1 MSDIGSTSTCASSG
15 MSAGKLQ
22 PLLIVEDDLAL
33 QKQIKWSLDGFASVT
48 AHDRESAMTQL
59 RRHAPA
65 VVTMDL
71 GLPPDAD
78 SVSEGFKLLDQI
90 LATAPDSKVI
100 VLTGQNDQSHALQA
114 VAKGAY
120 DFLAKPFE
128 PEVLHLTVE
137 RAFRLHQL
145 QAENKR
151 LRAMQVPDALSGLLT
166 RDPQMLRICRTIEK
180 VATASANATVLL
192 LGESG
197 TGKEVLARGLHQ
209 QSNRQGERFVAINCA
224 AIPENLLESEL
235 FGYEK
240 GAFTGAAKTTLG
252 KIELAHGGTLML
264 DEIGDLPLSLQAKL
278 LRFLQERVIERIGGR
293 QEIAVNVRV
302 VCATHQDLK
311 QWVKEG
317 RFREDLYYRL
327 AEIVI
332 DIPPLR
338 DRVGD
343 AALLAHAFL
352 HRFGQEHGRS
362 LALAD
367 DAVQAI
373 ESHRWQG
380 NIRELEN
387 CIKRAAIMAET
398 SQITADDLGLSGLGS
413 LSGPRSLTGPDSS
426 SASALSDGALDLR
439 ALREAVEQRAVIAAL
454 ARANGTIA
462 KAAGLLGISRP
473 TLYDLM
479 HRFGLKS

>member
-1 MSDIGSTSTCASSG
+1 MSEENV
-15 MSAGKLQ
+15 Q

-33 QKQIKWSLDGFASVT
+33 QKQIKWSLDRFASVT
-48 AHDRESAMTQL
+48 AHDRESAMLQL

-90 LATAPDSKVI
+90 LAAEPDSKVI

-114 VAKGAY
+114 VARGAY

-128 PEVLHLTVE
+128 PEVLNLSVE
-137 RAFRLHQL
+137 RAFRLHHL

-180 VATASANATVLL
+180 VANTNATVLL

-209 QSNRQGERFVAINCA
+209 QSNRKGERFVAINCA

-240 GAFTGAAKTTLG
+240 GAFTGAAKTTPG
-252 KIELAHGGTLML
+252 KIEVAHGGTLML

-278 LRFLQERVIERIGGR
+278 LRFLQERVVERVGGR

-311 QWVKEG
+311 QWIKEG

-332 DIPPLR
+332 HIPPLR
-338 DRVGD
+338 ERVGD
-343 AALLAHAFL
+343 AALLAHSFL
-352 HRFGQEHGRS
+352 RRFGQEHGRS

-367 DAVQAI
+367 DAVRAI
-373 ESHRWQG
+373 EAHRWQG

-387 CIKRAAIMAET
+387 CVKRAAIMAENH
-398 SQITADDLGLSGLGS
+398 QVTADDLGLQ
-413 LSGPRSLTGPDSS
+413 GPEESAEEDS
-426 SASALSDGALDLR
+426 LDLR
-439 ALREAVEQRAVIAAL
+439 TLRDATEQRAVIAAL

-462 KAAGLLGISRP
+462 KAADLLGISRP

-479 HRFGLKS
+479 HRFGLKA

>member
-1 MSDIGSTSTCASSG
+1 MSED
-15 MSAGKLQ
+15 KLQ
-22 PLLIVEDDLAL
+22 SLLIVEDDLAL
-33 QKQIKWSLDGFASVT
+33 QKQIKWSLDHFESVT
-48 AHDRESAMTQL
+48 AHDRDSAMSQL
-59 RRHAPA
+59 RRYAPA

-78 SVSEGFKLLDQI
+78 SVSEGFKLLEQI
-90 LATAPDSKVI
+90 LSMDADTKVI
-100 VLTGQNDQSHALQA
+100 VLTGQNDQSNALKA
-114 VAKGAY
+114 VAMGAY

-128 PEVLHLTVE
+128 PEVLHLSVE
-137 RAFRLHQL
+137 RAFRLHHL
-145 QAENKR
+145 QVENKR
-151 LRAMQVPDALSGLLT
+151 LRAMHLPDALSGLLT

-180 VATASANATVLL
+180 VANTNVTVML

-209 QSNRQGERFVAINCA
+209 QSNRKAEKFVAINCA

-240 GAFTGAAKTTLG
+240 GAFTGAAKTTQG
-252 KIELAHGGTLML
+252 KIEIAHGGTLML

-293 QEIAVNVRV
+293 QEIPVNVRV

-343 AALLAHAFL
+343 AALLAHSFL
-352 HRFGQEHGRS
+352 RRFGQEHGRS
-362 LALAD
+362 LTLAD
-367 DAVQAI
+367 DAARAI
-373 ESHRWQG
+373 EAHRWQG

-398 SQITADDLGLSGLGS
+398 SQVTADDIGLRDSDS
-413 LSGPRSLTGPDSS
+413 TEDHRS
-426 SASALSDGALDLR
+426 LDLR
-439 ALREAVEQRAVIAAL
+439 TLRDAAEQRAVIAAL

-462 KAAGLLGISRP
+462 KAADLLGISRP

-479 HRFGLKS
+479 HRFGLKP